1 MRNSSDSTRASPP
14 FSPSEPRTDKLPT
27 QMQSAVSETVTV
39 DGRPMSIGALIHDVA
54 RLRRHAFD
62 EQAKPLGLTRSQF
75 SVLAHLGRHPEGRMN
90 QSEIAAALEVG
101 KVTLGGLVDRLE
113 AGGLARREP
122 SGEDRRVKRIR
133 LTTKGRRAL
142 ETAQRMRPTL
152 DEFMMRDLPKTTRR
166 QLAGALAAMRA
177 NLLAMGRERRPRAK
191 RTESSCYRGGP
202 GSRRPRPRVKRAA

>member
-1 MRNSSDSTRASPP
+1 MRIACCCWYSSPTQGAHHHMRNSSDSTRARLPS
-14 FSPSEPRTDKLPT
+14 SPSEPRTVKLAT
-27 QMQSAVSETVTV
+27 KMQSPTESVTV

-62 EQAKPLGLTRSQF
+62 EQAKPMGLTRSQF
-75 SVLAHLGRHPEGRMN
+75 SVLAHLGRHPGGRMN

-113 AGGLARREP
+113 AGGLARREL

-142 ETAQRMRPTL
+142 ETAQRMRPKL
-152 DEFMMRDLPKTTRR
+152 DEFIMRDLPVTTRG

-177 NLLAMGRERRPRAK
+177 NLLAMERQRRPRAK
-191 RTESSCYRGGP
+191 RN
-202 GSRRPRPRVKRAA
+202 